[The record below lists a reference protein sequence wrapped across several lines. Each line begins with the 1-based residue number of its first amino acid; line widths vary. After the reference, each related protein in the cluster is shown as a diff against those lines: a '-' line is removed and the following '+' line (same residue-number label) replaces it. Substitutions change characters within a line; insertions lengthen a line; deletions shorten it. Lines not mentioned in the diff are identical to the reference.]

1 MNQDKTDIT
10 VETYDNI
17 VEEYIE
23 YFKTKKLNGKVQFQK
38 EIDFICSKLDNC
50 ARILDVGCA
59 IGDYPKY
66 LTEKC
71 NNQFDVIGIDSSK
84 NMIEVAKKN
93 APKANFEV
101 MDIRQLEFEEETFDA
116 IICFA
121 TLIHVNDNDCIKIL
135 DRFDKILR
143 KDGLI
148 AINVMEWLKDEKEI
162 FEDEPFNPKYKTY
175 FNRYKKE
182 FFIEYFKNKNY
193 TILEFFDNPL
203 FNSSK
208 VKGTVADANQFSII
222 VKKSEK

>member
-23 YFKTKKLNGKVQFQK
+23 YFKTKKLNGKVQFQR

-93 APKANFEV
+93 APEANFEV

-182 FFIEYFKNKNY
+182 FFTECFNNKSY

-222 VKKSEK
+222 VKKN

>member
-121 TLIHVNDNDCIKIL
+121 TLIHVNDNDCVKIL

-162 FEDEPFNPKYKTY
+162 FEDEPFNPQYKTY

-222 VKKSEK
+222 VKKN